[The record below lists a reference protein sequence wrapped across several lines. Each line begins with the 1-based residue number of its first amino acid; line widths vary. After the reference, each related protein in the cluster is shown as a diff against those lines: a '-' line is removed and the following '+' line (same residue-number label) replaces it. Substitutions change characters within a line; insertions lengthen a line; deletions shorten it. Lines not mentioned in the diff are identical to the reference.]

1 MKKKLLIFIC
11 ILFQNI
17 AFAQLNT
24 ERILAIGQNALY
36 FEDYVLSIQYFNQVI
51 KIKPY
56 LHEPYLLRAIAK
68 IQLGDY
74 VSADQDCTEALKL
87 NPFLAQA
94 YYARGFARRKLEFLP
109 EAIADFT
116 KALEFGPN
124 NSFYLMNRVEARE
137 LNKDYEGAL
146 SDLEQYKKLNPKKYA
161 VFFEQGRIL
170 LSIKDTIKA
179 ENCFNQ
185 YLKSDSIS
193 ANGWSAR
200 AYIRM
205 LKKDHEGALSD
216 YNQAIA
222 RKSTNIGDYI
232 NRGILNM
239 DNKKYNQAIAD
250 YNDAIKIDK
259 KNPTAYFNR
268 GILRASLG
276 DNNNALNDFEQVL
289 AFDSTNI
296 EARLRKAMLQSTLGD
311 KRSAIKEF
319 HLIVEKYPNYLPA
332 YYSLAEAY
340 EAIGNTKEA
349 FRYRFTASKL
359 DANKDNI
366 KRDKKALSNSQI
378 ASTVP
383 TKAKS
388 SNISLFNRF
397 AAQNLEDNETESKY
411 EQDTRGAVQEKYT
424 DVINEKNF
432 ALTFYAKV
440 DEIRR
445 TNLFNQSLVQY
456 NKLKKLGANLKITN
470 NEIPLTS
477 ELISSHFEAINTLST
492 KLVSASQDA
501 DLYFERAIEFSL
513 VQDYKSSLEDL
524 NKALE
529 LRPKFM
535 LAYFYRAN
543 IRFKLLEY
551 ARNTTEPLEPNLNKN
566 KANITTKMGM
576 DNEIILHDYDK
587 TIELAPDFSFAYFN
601 KANVN
606 CSVKN
611 FTEALNNYSK
621 AIEIDND
628 FAEAYFNRGL
638 TYLFIGE
645 DSKGLN
651 DLSKAGEL
659 GIYRSYN
666 LIQRFKK

>member
-1 MKKKLLIFIC
+1 LKKKLLIFIC
-11 ILFQNI
+11 ISFQTI

-56 LHEPYLLRAIAK
+56 LTEPYVLRAIAK

-87 NPFLAQA
+87 NPFLPQA

-109 EAIADFT
+109 EAITDFT
-116 KALEFGPN
+116 KALEFSPN
-124 NSFYLMNRVEARE
+124 NSFYLMNRVDARE
-137 LNKDYEGAL
+137 QNKDYAGAL
-146 SDLEQYKKLNPKKYA
+146 ADLEQYKKLNPKKNA
-161 VFFEQGRIL
+161 VLFEQGRIL
-170 LSIKDTIKA
+170 LSMKDTVNA
-179 ENCFNQ
+179 ENCFNK
-185 YLKSDSIS
+185 YLSADSIS
-193 ANGWSAR
+193 ASGWSAR
-200 AYIRM
+200 AYMRM
-205 LKKDHEGALSD
+205 LKKDYEGALSD

-222 RKSTNIGDYI
+222 RKSNNIGDYI
-232 NRGILNM
+232 NRGILLM

-250 YNDAIKIDK
+250 YNEAIKIDK

-268 GILRASLG
+268 GILRSSLG
-276 DNNNALNDFEQVL
+276 DNNNALKDFEQVL

-311 KRSAIKEF
+311 KRGAIKEF
-319 HLIVEKYPNYLPA
+319 HFIIDKHPNYLPA
-332 YYSLAEAY
+332 YYCLAEAY
-340 EAIGNTKEA
+340 EGIGNAKEA

-366 KRDKKALSNSQI
+366 KKDKKALSNSQI
-378 ASTVP
+378 ASTAP
-383 TKAKS
+383 KAKT
-388 SNISLFNRF
+388 SNVALFNRF

-411 EQDTRGAVQEKYT
+411 EQATRGTVQDKYT

-445 TNLFNQSLVQY
+445 TNLFYQPLEQY
-456 NKLKKLGANLKITN
+456 NKLKKLGSNLKITN

-477 ELISSHFEAINTLST
+477 ELISTHFDAINTLSA
-492 KLVSASQDA
+492 KLSAASDDA
-501 DLYFERAIEFSL
+501 DLYFYRAIEFSL
-513 VQDYKSSLEDL
+513 VQDFKSSLEDL
-524 NKALE
+524 NKVLE
-529 LRPKFM
+529 LRPDFM
-535 LAYFYRAN
+535 LAYFFRAN
-543 IRFKLLEY
+543 IRYKLLEY
-551 ARNTTEPLEPNLNKN
+551 SKNAVEQLENTNKGE
-566 KANITTKMGM
+566 KANIATKIAM
-576 DNEIILHDYDK
+576 DNEIILHDYEK
-587 TIELAPDFSFAYFN
+587 ATEMAPDFSFAYFN
-601 KANVN
+601 KGNMN
-606 CSVKN
+606 CSLKN
-611 FTEALNNYSK
+611 FTQAISNYTK

-638 TYLFIGE
+638 TYLFTGE